1 MQELLLHV
9 VRPMV
14 NHPDDVSVNVIDGE
28 AATVLEL
35 SVHVDDVERVRG
47 REGRTLRSVRNIIS
61 AAAGKKKASVDLV
74 TEAASDADGS
84 EE

>member
-1 MQELLLHV
+1 MEDLLLHV

-35 SVHVDDVERVRG
+35 SVHADDIERIRG

-74 TEAASDADGS
+74 TEATAEADGS

>member
-9 VRPMV
+9 VRPFV
-14 NHPDDVSVNVIDGE
+14 NHPDDVSVQTVEGE

-35 SVHVDDVERVRG
+35 SVHEDDIERVRG

-74 TEAASDADGS
+74 TEATAEAA

>member
-9 VRPMV
+9 VRPIV
-14 NHPDDVSVNVIDGE
+14 ENPDSVSIQLVEGE

-35 SVHVDDVERVRG
+35 SVHEDDVERVRG

-74 TEAASDADGS
+74 TEAAASAS

>member
-1 MQELLLHV
+1 MQDLLLHV
-9 VRPMV
+9 VRPIV
-14 NHPDDVSVNVIDGE
+14 NNPDDVSIQVVEGE

-35 SVHVDDVERVRG
+35 SVHEEDMDRVRG

-74 TEAASDADGS
+74 TEASLEVSAS

>member
-9 VRPMV
+9 VRPIV
-14 NHPDDVSVNVIDGE
+14 NNPDDVSVQVVEGE
-28 AATVLEL
+28 AAAVLEL
-35 SVHVDDVERVRG
+35 SVNPEDIERVRG

-74 TEAASDADGS
+74 TEALEVSGA

>member
-1 MQELLLHV
+1 MEELLLHI
-9 VRPMV
+9 VRPVV
-14 NHPDDVSVNVIDGE
+14 NNPDDVSIQVVDGE

-35 SVHVDDVERVRG
+35 SVNPADVERVRG

-74 TEAASDADGS
+74 TEAAATEDT
-84 EE
+84 EEE